1 MQALVAAGSRV
12 DGAASLLRGLFDP
25 WRSVVP
31 SRSCTALSGSVRQR
45 RHCATAAPCVAHDTW
60 FTVCIGEVG
69 VSPAAPKTLD
79 AGSGRDECVA
89 FAPTTHP
96 DPLGI
101 RNGRSEAPSLGGED
115 SRLSI
120 INVSWQSFYGRT
132 RRPETPIRHALTAC
146 GDAPRRGDPVHTCF
160 TPRSLPPAKA
170 PVGQPTAHDGRADI
184 TYEACAPILG
194 YSGWF

>member
-1 MQALVAAGSRV
+1 MCHQKGDGIPINVLIKSVPLFNVHCSWRRGRV
-12 DGAASLLRGLFDP
+12 LTARRDSCAVYLIPGGP
-25 WRSVVP
+25 WHPPGHVQPCRI
-31 SRSCTALSGSVRQR
+31 RQR
-45 RHCATAAPCVAHDTW
+45 RHCSPVAHDTC

-101 RNGRSEAPSLGGED
+101 RNGRSEVPSLGGED

-120 INVSWQSFYGRT
+120 INVLLSYLRNDLRIADVESNPKPGLRIAT
-132 RRPETPIRHALTAC
+132 PSVNHVARP
-146 GDAPRRGDPVHTCF
+146 
-160 TPRSLPPAKA
+160 
-170 PVGQPTAHDGRADI
+170 RADPSMARSRLEPLAI
-184 TYEACAPILG
+184 SLSVVKT
-194 YSGWF
+194 